1 VVLSAQDYDA
11 LRAGRPTL
19 IDDLLGGPAWDDE
32 LADGVEARA
41 KIPNRGVAF

>member
-41 KIPNRGVAF
+41 KIRGVAF